1 MGYQRLAVYYKTM
14 FSLMN
19 HHKWSITEM
28 ESLMPWEK
36 QIYVDLLDDWIKQ
49 KEQEA
54 KDREM
59 EMKAQSQF
67 ANRKRM

>member
-1 MGYQRLAVYYKTM
+1 
-14 FSLMN
+14 MN